1 MANEISKNSSPGNAS
16 PAPQQIPLAEISDLP
31 GSTSTRVYTP
41 KELGGLV
48 SSIQSIGV
56 REPIIVRRT
65 EDGRYQLLA
74 GQRRRRAS
82 ELAKKAT
89 IPALVYEMTLQEALD
104 YHKAQEI
111 NPMAVIPGKAAALS
125 KPEGK
130 QDTPAAHAALDKG
143 KGAEKP
149 TPAMTAK
156 SEPAKTEDKQT
167 VPAAPTAP
175 DKRKDAEKPTPAASA
190 KSEPAKSEDKQSA
203 PAAPT
208 APNKDKD
215 AEKPTPAASAKAEP
229 VKTDDKQTAPAVHA
243 APNKDKDA
251 EKPTPATPTKAEPVK
266 AEDKQTAPA
275 VHAAPDKGK
284 DAEKPTPAA
293 SAKAEPAKTEDKQTV
308 PAAPTAPD
316 KRKDAEKPT
325 PAASAKSEPAK
336 SEDKQSAPAAPTA
349 PNKDKDAEK
358 PTPAASAKAEP
369 VKTDDKQ
376 TAPAVHAAPNKDNDA
391 EKPTPATPAKS
402 EPAKAAAKAP
412 SGPAAIGPTGTAITQ
427 VFEARLTPP
436 SEKDLKELPVPKEGE
451 SYFITLHP
459 AYLERSKFNN
469 FSVDKNSE
477 NFKELRKAVEQ
488 AGIKDP
494 VLARPREGGG
504 LEILSGQRRHLIGT
518 ELNYPIP
525 TIIQRIDDADAKI
538 LVADSNLHRDKIS
551 TYDLSRALKM
561 KMEGMKQKAGR
572 KKKGEVGERLNTDE
586 ALAREMGI
594 TVSKFNRML
603 RMSEASKDVCNKVD
617 DGELALSIA
626 SALSFLKPEN
636 QDTAIRLSDL
646 GYKLS
651 TERVEYLKRVEK
663 AHKLNESAM
672 RKVLSGEN
680 ILDPPK
686 VVPEPIKQETSTP
699 VPTQP
704 SPQPSSPPAAAV
716 SSPAPVIPPSP
727 DVAVPPAH
735 VVPSTP
741 VTDPAAPTQEADPFK
756 GKQERAESTKVILTG
771 DRLRKYYPD
780 VNMTPREI
788 EEDIYG
794 KLERCRQMD
803 EKQKA
808 KEVLFKKGGPVQQ
821 R

>member
-1 MANEISKNSSPGNAS
+1 MANEISKNTSPGNAS

-104 YHKAQEI
+104 YHKAQAI
-111 NPMAVIPGKAAALS
+111 NPMAAIPGKAAALS

-143 KGAEKP
+143 KEDEKRTPATPAKAEAAKPEDKQAAPTAPTTPDKGKEDEKRTPAMPAKAEAAKPEDKQTVPAAPTAPNKDKDAEKP
-149 TPAMTAK
+149 TPVASAK
-156 SEPAKTEDKQT
+156 AEPAKTEDKQT

-175 DKRKDAEKPTPAASA
+175 DKGKGAEKPTPA
-190 KSEPAKSEDKQSA
+190 
-203 PAAPT
+203 
-208 APNKDKD
+208 
-215 AEKPTPAASAKAEP
+215 TPAKAEP

-266 AEDKQTAPA
+266 AEDKQAVPAAPT
-275 VHAAPDKGK
+275 APDKGK
-284 DAEKPTPAA
+284 ETEKPAPATPAK
-293 SAKAEPAKTEDKQTV
+293 SEPAKTEDKQT
-308 PAAPTAPD
+308 T
-316 KRKDAEKPT
+316 
-325 PAASAKSEPAK
+325 
-336 SEDKQSAPAAPTA
+336 
-349 PNKDKDAEK
+349 
-358 PTPAASAKAEP
+358 
-369 VKTDDKQ
+369 
-376 TAPAVHAAPNKDNDA
+376 
-391 EKPTPATPAKS
+391 
-402 EPAKAAAKAP
+402 PAKAAAKAP

-469 FSVDKNSE
+469 FSVDQNSE

-699 VPTQP
+699 APTQP
-704 SPQPSSPPAAAV
+704 SPQPSSQPSSPPAAAA

-808 KEVLFKKGGPVQQ
+808 KEALFKKGGPVQQ

>member
-104 YHKAQEI
+104 YHKAQAI
-111 NPMAVIPGKAAALS
+111 NPMAAIPGKAAALS
-125 KPEGK
+125 KPEDK
-130 QDTPAAHAALDKG
+130 QDTPAAH
-143 KGAEKP
+143 
-149 TPAMTAK
+149 
-156 SEPAKTEDKQT
+156 
-167 VPAAPTAP
+167 TAP
-175 DKRKDAEKPTPAASA
+175 DKGKDAEKPTPAASA
-190 KSEPAKSEDKQSA
+190 KSEPAKTEDKQSA
-203 PAAPT
+203 PAAAT
-208 APNKDKD
+208 APNKGKD
-215 AEKPTPAASAKAEP
+215 AEKPMPATPAKAEP

-251 EKPTPATPTKAEPVK
+251 VKPTPATPTKAEPVK
-266 AEDKQTAPA
+266 AEDKQA
-275 VHAAPDKGK
+275 
-284 DAEKPTPAA
+284 
-293 SAKAEPAKTEDKQTV
+293 V

-316 KRKDAEKPT
+316 KGKEDEKRT
-325 PAASAKSEPAK
+325 PAAPAK
-336 SEDKQSAPAAPTA
+336 TEDKQ
-349 PNKDKDAEK
+349 
-358 PTPAASAKAEP
+358 
-369 VKTDDKQ
+369 
-376 TAPAVHAAPNKDNDA
+376 
-391 EKPTPATPAKS
+391 AT
-402 EPAKAAAKAP
+402 PAKAAAKAP

-686 VVPEPIKQETSTP
+686 VVPEPVKQETSTP
-699 VPTQP
+699 APTQP
-704 SPQPSSPPAAAV
+704 SPQPSTPPAAAV

-808 KEVLFKKGGPVQQ
+808 KEALFKKGGPVQQ

>member
-104 YHKAQEI
+104 YHKAQAI
-111 NPMAVIPGKAAALS
+111 NPMAAIPGKAAALS
-125 KPEGK
+125 KPEDK
-130 QDTPAAHAALDKG
+130 QDTPAAHAAPDKG
-143 KGAEKP
+143 KDAEKPTPTTPAKAEPVKPEDKQDTPAAHTAPDKGKDAEKP
-149 TPAMTAK
+149 TPAASAK

-208 APNKDKD
+208 APNKDQDAKKPTPATPAKVEPAKTED
-215 AEKPTPAASAKAEP
+215 KQTVPAAPTAPDKGKGAEKPTPATPAKAEP

-251 EKPTPATPTKAEPVK
+251 EKPTPATP
-266 AEDKQTAPA
+266 
-275 VHAAPDKGK
+275 
-284 DAEKPTPAA
+284 
-293 SAKAEPAKTEDKQTV
+293 AKSEPAKTEDKQ
-308 PAAPTAPD
+308 A
-316 KRKDAEKPT
+316 
-325 PAASAKSEPAK
+325 
-336 SEDKQSAPAAPTA
+336 APAAPTA
-349 PNKDKDAEK
+349 P
-358 PTPAASAKAEP
+358 
-369 VKTDDKQ
+369 VKGK
-376 TAPAVHAAPNKDNDA
+376 DA

-402 EPAKAAAKAP
+402 EPAKTEDKQATPTKAAAKAP

-525 TIIQRIDDADAKI
+525 TIIQHIDDADAKI

-699 VPTQP
+699 APTQP
-704 SPQPSSPPAAAV
+704 SPSPSSQPSSPPAAAA

-808 KEVLFKKGGPVQQ
+808 KEALFKKGGPVQQ